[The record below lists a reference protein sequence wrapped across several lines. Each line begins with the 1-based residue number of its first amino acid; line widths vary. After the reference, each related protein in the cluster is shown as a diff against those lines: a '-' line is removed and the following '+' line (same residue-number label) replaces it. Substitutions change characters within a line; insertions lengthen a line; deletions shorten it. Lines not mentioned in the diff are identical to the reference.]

1 MKEQRIKQ
9 WLKMELRIVHIVCKT
24 NQEAYQKLDQK
35 ETVALSRNPNQ
46 MSVLENWYL
55 MNRTNQWDQIDRKIW
70 WEEGID
76 VLRIDHWVRLIFYN
90 IDCFEVNKE
99 EKKEKLLDN
108 QGIDFN
114 YTLNNQMNMIQNSNT
129 LTNLDI
135 EGLENKH
142 KI

>member
-1 MKEQRIKQ
+1 M
-9 WLKMELRIVHIVCKT
+9 
-24 NQEAYQKLDQK
+24 
-35 ETVALSRNPNQ
+35 
-46 MSVLENWYL
+46 
-55 MNRTNQWDQIDRKIW
+55 
-70 WEEGID
+70 
-76 VLRIDHWVRLIFYN
+76 IFYN

-99 EKKEKLLDN
+99 EEKEKLLDN

-135 EGLENKH
+135 EGLENNQ